1 MTNNPEEI
9 RRDIERT
16 RRELSNDV
24 DALTEKVSP
33 SRVVERRVERARG
46 AVTSVKEKVMGTTS
60 DTTGSAKDTMSSAAS
75 SVSDAASSVADTASA
90 APQMARQRTQ
100 GNPLAAGLI
109 AFGAGWLISSIL
121 PASEKEQQA
130 AAAIKDKATEHSDK
144 ITGPLSQAAHE
155 VTDNL
160 REPAQQATES
170 VKSTA
175 ADAVSTVKD
184 ETQAATV
191 DVTDQ
196 AKHSKEKVS
205 NTAGSDNGS
214 SADAGT
220 TPYGGSTY
228 GS

>member
-1 MTNNPEEI
+1 MTDNPDEI

-16 RRELSNDV
+16 RRELSTNV

-33 SRVVERRVERARG
+33 SRAVERRVERARG
-46 AVTSVKEKVMGTTS
+46 AVTTVKEKVMGTASATN
-60 DTTGSAKDTMSSAAS
+60 GSVQDTMSSAAS
-75 SVSDAASSVADTASA
+75 SVSNAASTVADTASE

-121 PASEKEQQA
+121 PASQKEQQA
-130 AAAIKDKATEHSDK
+130 AAAIKDKASEHSDK

-160 REPAQQATES
+160 REPAQQAADS
-170 VKSTA
+170 IKSTA
-175 ADAVSTVKD
+175 TDAASTVTD
-184 ETQAATV
+184 EAKAAAV

-196 AKHSKEKVS
+196 ARNSKDKVS
-205 NTAGSDNGS
+205 NAAGGDS
-214 SADAGT
+214 SSGTGT
-220 TPYGGSTY
+220 TPYGV
-228 GS
+228 

>member
-1 MTNNPEEI
+1 MTDNPDEI

-16 RRELSNDV
+16 RRELSSNV

-46 AVTSVKEKVMGTTS
+46 AVTSVKEKVMGTANSTS
-60 DTTGSAKDTMSSAAS
+60 SSAQDTMSSAAS
-75 SVSDAASSVADTASA
+75 SVSDAASTVADTASQ

-130 AAAIKDKATEHSDK
+130 AAAIKDKASEHSDK

-160 REPAQQATES
+160 REPAQQAVDS
-170 VKSTA
+170 IKSTA
-175 ADAVSTVKD
+175 TDAASTVTD
-184 ETQAATV
+184 EAKSATV

-196 AKHSKEKVS
+196 AKQSKDRVS
-205 NTAGSDNGS
+205 NATGSDAPSGT
-214 SADAGT
+214 GT
-220 TPYGGSTY
+220 TPYGV
-228 GS
+228 